1 MDRRQRG
8 FTIIEVIIVIVIG
21 SILTGIAF
29 KSFGVTSNQASA
41 RQARNVFN
49 GMAARAR
56 AQAIESGRNTLLI
69 ADARGD
75 SVLIL
80 ANGQIVENVRF
91 GEEMNVDIQAT
102 QDVTRLCMNPRG
114 YADQNCNSF
123 NTTVKMSFVQGSQT
137 RSLEILPLGQIRW

>member
-1 MDRRQRG
+1 MDRGQRG

-21 SILTGIAF
+21 AIMMGIVI
-29 KSFGVTSNQASA
+29 KSFGVTANQTSA
-41 RQARNVFN
+41 REARNIFN

-56 AQAIESGRNTLLI
+56 VHAIETGRNTLLI

-80 ANGQIVENVRF
+80 ANGRIVENVRF
-91 GEEMNVDIQAT
+91 GEEMDVDLQAT

-114 YADQNCNSF
+114 YADPKCNSF
-123 NTTVKMSFVQGSQT
+123 KSTVKVSFVRGSQT